1 LGDQMVRTILT
12 AVSVLFLASCAQMPQ
27 WSEGPAACEYGEGKY
42 APGFGK
48 TRDANGDGKLI
59 DQINTGTRKYIE
71 SKQICV
77 EQPEVVKLPAYIDLL
92 NLPPAQNM
100 PVVAVYGFLDKTGQR
115 KDSQTGQSFST
126 AVTQGGTELLID
138 ALKTAGKGKWFRVVE
153 RQGIDGLVRERQI
166 IRSGRDEA
174 AKKLGEE
181 SKGVGPLL
189 FAGMIIE
196 GGIIGYDSNV
206 KTGGRGARTLGIG
219 FSRQYRQDVV
229 TVSVR
234 AVSVLTG
241 EILLNVQTKKSILS
255 YGSGGDVFRFIEQGT
270 QLIEYE
276 DGVGNNES
284 VTYAVRTAIEAAV
297 LEMVYQ
303 GDDRGYWTINENKKE
318 E

>member
-1 LGDQMVRTILT
+1 MVTRILT
-12 AVSVLFLASCAQMPQ
+12 AVSLAFLTSCAQMPQ
-27 WSEGPAACEYGEGKY
+27 WSEGPANCEYGQGY
-42 APGFGK
+42 YSQGFGK
-48 TRDANGDGKLI
+48 VKDENGDGLLI
-59 DQINTGTRKYIE
+59 DKINTGTRKYIE
-71 SKQICV
+71 SKQICI
-77 EQPEVVKLPAYIDLL
+77 EQPQVVKLPSYIELL
-92 NLPPAQNM
+92 NLPPAASK

-115 KDSQTGQSFST
+115 KDSVTGQSFST

-138 ALKTAGKGKWFRVVE
+138 ALKTAGNGTWFRVVE
-153 RQGIDGLVRERQI
+153 RQGIDALVRERQI
-166 IRSGRDEA
+166 IRTGRDEA

-181 SKGVGPLL
+181 TKGVGPLL

-276 DGVGNNES
+276 DGIGNNES

-303 GDDRGYWTINENKKE
+303 GDERGFWSINLKE
-318 E
+318 EE